1 MAAAFMETFLEN
13 FTKQDLDEF
22 FWKFFKKE
30 YTINYK
36 IGKTKQDEPY
46 FVATVTNH
54 SNNLGTY
61 KFNAFSFSADSQ
73 QTSVFDEFSLMQKAW
88 IKYVASKNKD
98 VEINGVPY
106 EKALENYYYNLY
118 ISKAL
123 KKEKE
128 IKAVLS
134 ENEEELAR

>member
-1 MAAAFMETFLEN
+1 MATAFAGTFLEN
-13 FTKQDLDEF
+13 FGKKELDEF
-22 FWKFFKKE
+22 FWKFFKE
-30 YTINYK
+30 DYNISYK

-46 FVATVTNH
+46 FVASV
-54 SNNLGTY
+54 SKGANNFGTY
-61 KFNAFSFSADSQ
+61 KFNEFAFNSDSLPL
-73 QTSVFDEFSLMQKAW
+73 SPFDEFSLMQKAW
-88 IKYVASKNKD
+88 LKYVALKNKE

-128 IKAVLS
+128 IKAVLK
-134 ENEEELAR
+134 ENEKELEK